1 MENGQYFPQRK
12 VTQSLKVTES
22 KEFFNSL
29 VIWVFFGLLYQML
42 ARNQRQRGRNR
53 GVLYL
58 YAVNTDEMSE
68 ILGKWREKNPL
79 GKSLQKEFIGLKF
92 RQSITLKDKLRLFN
106 TWQQHN
112 EKTWPVVCVHLPH
125 KCWGYMTHADVST
138 TGFNSPT

>member
-68 ILGKWREKNPL
+68 ILGKWREKIPWGNLCRKNLLALSL
-79 GKSLQKEFIGLKF
+79 G
-92 RQSITLKDKLRLFN
+92 R
-106 TWQQHN
+106 
-112 EKTWPVVCVHLPH
+112 
-125 KCWGYMTHADVST
+125 A
-138 TGFNSPT
+138 